1 MNKRKETEKQES
13 LLINTRAE
21 LEENIPFCVRNFIF
35 TTTSANQLASFK
47 IL

>member
-1 MNKRKETEKQES
+1 MKKETGKQEII
-13 LLINTRAE
+13 LE
-21 LEENIPFCVRNFIF
+21 LEENIPFFGGNFIF